1 MNNKKPLVTFAI
13 FSFNQEK
20 YIHDAVQAAF
30 NQSYSPLHIILSDDN
45 SSDKTF
51 SIIENLKNKYSG
63 IHKITLNKNN
73 KNLGIS
79 GHINKVMD
87 IAEGEL
93 IVVGAGDDISL
104 PNRVAVLVDAWIK
117 KNMTPDLLSSS
128 YYVFN
133 NIDNKKQI
141 KKSCNKMDF
150 SPEFFSKNTNG
161 LHGATAAWTK
171 RLWNS
176 FPPLPLNV
184 VNEDLILPFRASLL
198 GGICNI
204 DLPLVCW
211 REGVSTWINPISS
224 NVAIMQSRELLLY
237 KRSLE
242 VSCIHLNDALYKNR
256 YDLISGIINQIIK
269 YNLICKIYSNSKKIN
284 YIEIIY
290 YLIKYKIGPMIVFK
304 SIIKSKFSNVYNI
317 YLKYK

>member
-133 NIDNKKQI
+133 NIDN
-141 KKSCNKMDF
+141 N
-150 SPEFFSKNTNG
+150 
-161 LHGATAAWTK
+161 
-171 RLWNS
+171 
-176 FPPLPLNV
+176 
-184 VNEDLILPFRASLL
+184 
-198 GGICNI
+198 
-204 DLPLVCW
+204 
-211 REGVSTWINPISS
+211 
-224 NVAIMQSRELLLY
+224 
-237 KRSLE
+237 
-242 VSCIHLNDALYKNR
+242 
-256 YDLISGIINQIIK
+256 
-269 YNLICKIYSNSKKIN
+269 
-284 YIEIIY
+284 
-290 YLIKYKIGPMIVFK
+290 
-304 SIIKSKFSNVYNI
+304 
-317 YLKYK
+317 